1 VKIMIGCIG
10 MIPTIPCIDK
20 ENLGTILFYY
30 YEFFPRL
37 WCYCII
43 YVLHK
48 QERMMPWPI
57 LMNVANS
64 SVRSAFDSANI
75 MNNHSEN
82 ESKRLYFRERYKN
95 MTTDERKV
103 RHERQRLHNSEPR
116 SKEAL
121 KLSNK
126 KFREVQ
132 KHMLNKESI
141 AMENT
146 MYILEIAWPTTNAS
160 ISPSNWV
167 IPESSA
173 THLRIPQ
180 ADEDMNE
187 DGSPSHMTHRCTI
200 SFGQRHALLT
210 RRNTLFGCR
219 IGGNT
224 RSATNDCE
232 CLVEDHVDDNM
243 PLSQSVVIN
252 SGKH

>member
-1 VKIMIGCIG
+1 
-10 MIPTIPCIDK
+10 
-20 ENLGTILFYY
+20 
-30 YEFFPRL
+30 
-37 WCYCII
+37 
-43 YVLHK
+43 
-48 QERMMPWPI
+48 
-57 LMNVANS
+57 
-64 SVRSAFDSANI
+64 
-75 MNNHSEN
+75 
-82 ESKRLYFRERYKN
+82 
-95 MTTDERKV
+95 
-103 RHERQRLHNSEPR
+103 
-116 SKEAL
+116 
-121 KLSNK
+121 LSNK

-146 MYILEIAWPTTNAS
+146 MYVLEIAWPTTNAS

-243 PLSQSVVIN
+243 SLSQSVVIN

>member
-1 VKIMIGCIG
+1 VNNSENNDWLHRNDSYHPMQ
-10 MIPTIPCIDK
+10 IDK

-103 RHERQRLHNSEPR
+103 RHERQRLHNSEPTLHHNPR
-116 SKEAL
+116 
-121 KLSNK
+121 
-126 KFREVQ
+126 
-132 KHMLNKESI
+132 M
-141 AMENT
+141 
-146 MYILEIAWPTTNAS
+146 
-160 ISPSNWV
+160 
-167 IPESSA
+167 A
-173 THLRIPQ
+173 THCWSL
-180 ADEDMNE
+180 
-187 DGSPSHMTHRCTI
+187 
-200 SFGQRHALLT
+200 
-210 RRNTLFGCR
+210 
-219 IGGNT
+219 
-224 RSATNDCE
+224 
-232 CLVEDHVDDNM
+232 
-243 PLSQSVVIN
+243 
-252 SGKH
+252 